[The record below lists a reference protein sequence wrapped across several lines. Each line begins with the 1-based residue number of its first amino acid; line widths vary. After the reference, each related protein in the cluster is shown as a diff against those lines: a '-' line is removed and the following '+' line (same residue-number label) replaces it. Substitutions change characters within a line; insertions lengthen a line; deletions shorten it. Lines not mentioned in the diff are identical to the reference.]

1 MYVPLDPM
9 KESNRQVTI
18 MEKLLQIVPVIEAN
32 TNLEEKLKEIRQKER
47 DKDIK
52 NLDKDFDKIN
62 TIEEFLAMRQK
73 YIQSKQEPGAEPD
86 EKKRIQELEDEYY
99 ESLVEQIAKN
109 MERRLEH
116 QAILERNNS
125 MIRELRERAL
135 HIELR
140 QK

>member
-1 MYVPLDPM
+1 M
-9 KESNRQVTI
+9 KESNKQVTI
-18 MEKLLQIVPVIEAN
+18 MEKLLQIVPIIEEN

-62 TIEEFLAMRQK
+62 TIEEFLTMRQK

-99 ESLVEQIAKN
+99 DSLKEQI
-109 MERRLEH
+109 
-116 QAILERNNS
+116 
-125 MIRELRERAL
+125 
-135 HIELR
+135 
-140 QK
+140 